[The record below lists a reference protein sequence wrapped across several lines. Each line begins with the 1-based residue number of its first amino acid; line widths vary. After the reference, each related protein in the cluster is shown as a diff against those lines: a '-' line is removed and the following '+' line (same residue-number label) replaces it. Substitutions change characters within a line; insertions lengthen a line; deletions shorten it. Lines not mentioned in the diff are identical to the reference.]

1 VRLSGAADGAHASGD
16 LRQMSE
22 HRDTARTPKM
32 ALHTRMLIGFVI
44 GTAAG
49 LLANLYAADAG
60 WLDTLVTYV
69 ADPVGQL
76 FLRLLF
82 MLVIPLVFSALVLG
96 VVEIG
101 DPQSLG
107 RIGGKTLLWI
117 LAVTAIAVT
126 IGLVL
131 VNVLQ
136 PGLGLPPEL
145 AGALLAEASERT
157 ADIAGKGGAISGVD
171 LLLNIVPKNPVASA
185 ASGDLIAVMFFAL
198 MFGIAATVVRSDGTR
213 MFVGAVQGIYDISLK
228 LIGWIIELAPYA
240 VAALLFSI
248 TSKLGFDVMI
258 QLARFVGTVLLALGI
273 HFFIVFPIL
282 LAVFGRT
289 SPLAFFRGAQPA
301 LLTAFSTSSSS
312 ATLPTTLAVTEERLG
327 VPRRVARFVCTL
339 GATANMNGTALFEG
353 ITVLFLAQFFGV
365 ELSLVQQVTVLV
377 LCIFGSIGA
386 AGVPGGSLPV
396 IAMIL
401 MMFGIPPEGI
411 GLILGVDRLLD
422 MCRTVVNV
430 GGDMVGSVVIGR
442 SEFGQGHE
450 TVAHVEE
457 SPAA

>member
-1 VRLSGAADGAHASGD
+1 
-16 LRQMSE
+16 
-22 HRDTARTPKM
+22 M
-32 ALHTRMLIGFVI
+32 ALHTKMLIGFLV
-44 GTAAG
+44 GAGAG
-49 LLANLYAADAG
+49 LAANLLVGEAV
-60 WLDTLVTYV
+60 WLDTLIRYVT
-69 ADPVGQL
+69 DPVGQL

-101 DPQSLG
+101 DPASLG
-107 RIGGKTLLWI
+107 RIGTKALLWV
-117 LAVTAIAVT
+117 LVVTTLAVT
-126 IGLVL
+126 IGMVM
-131 VNVLQ
+131 VNFLQ
-136 PGLGLPPEL
+136 PGTGLPPEV
-145 AGALLAEASERT
+145 GQQLLANASDRAT
-157 ADIAGKGGAISGVD
+157 QIAAQREGVSGIDV
-171 LLLNIVPKNPVASA
+171 LLNIVPRNPVSAA

-198 MFGIAATVVRSDGTR
+198 MFGIAATVIRSEGTR
-213 MFVGAVQGIYDISLK
+213 SFVMAVQGVYDICLK
-228 LIGWIIELAPYA
+228 LIDWVIRLAPYA

-248 TSKLGFDVMI
+248 TAKLGVDVLV
-258 QLARFVGTVLLALGI
+258 QLARYVGTVIAALAL
-273 HFFIVFPIL
+273 HFFVVFPL
-282 LAVFGRT
+282 LLRAFGGMG
-289 SPLAFFRGAQPA
+289 PVAFFRGAQPA

-312 ATLPTTLAVTEERLG
+312 ATLPTTLKVTEENLG

-365 ELSLVQQVTVLV
+365 DLNFGQQVLV
-377 LCIFGSIGA
+377 LVMCILGAVGA

-401 MMFGIPPEGI
+401 AMFGIPPEGI

-442 SEFGQGHE
+442 SESEHTGLP
-450 TVAHVEE
+450 VA
-457 SPAA
+457 PASDA

>member
-1 VRLSGAADGAHASGD
+1 MPS
-16 LRQMSE
+16 MS
-22 HRDTARTPKM
+22 
-32 ALHTRMLIGFVI
+32 LHTRMLLGFI
-44 GTAAG
+44 AGTTLG
-49 LLANLYAADAG
+49 LAANLFAADAG

-82 MLVIPLVFSALVLG
+82 MLVIPLVFSALILG

-101 DPQSLG
+101 DPRSLG
-107 RIGGKTLLWI
+107 RIGTKTLLWI
-117 LAVTAIAVT
+117 LVVTTLAVC
-126 IGLVL
+126 IGLVM
-131 VNVLQ
+131 VNLLE
-136 PGLGLPPEL
+136 PGRGIPPEL
-145 AGALLAEASERT
+145 GAELMAQTGDRAAQIAAGRENVSGLA
-157 ADIAGKGGAISGVD
+157 V
-171 LLLNIVPKNPVASA
+171 LLNIVPRNPVQA
-185 ASGDLIAVMFFAL
+185 AANGDLIAIMFFAL
-198 MFGIAATVVRSDGTR
+198 MFGIAATVIRSEGTKA
-213 MFVGAVQGIYDISLK
+213 FVTAMQGVYDICLK
-228 LIGWIIELAPYA
+228 LIDWVIRLAPYA

-248 TSKLGFDVMI
+248 TAKLGFDVLV
-258 QLARFVGTVLLALGI
+258 QLARFVGTVLLALSI
-273 HFFIVFPIL
+273 HFFVVFPL
-282 LAVFGRT
+282 LLRSFGGM
-289 SPLAFFRGAQPA
+289 SPLAFFKGAQPA

-312 ATLPTTLAVTEERLG
+312 ATLPTTLAVTEQRLG

-365 ELSLVQQVTVLV
+365 ELSLLQQGMILV
-377 LCIFGSIGA
+377 LCMLGSIGA

-401 MMFGIPPEGI
+401 AMFGIPPEGI

-442 SEFGQGHE
+442 SEEG
-450 TVAHVEE
+450 VRE
-457 SPAA
+457 SAPGTAG

>member
-1 VRLSGAADGAHASGD
+1 MPS
-16 LRQMSE
+16 MS
-22 HRDTARTPKM
+22 
-32 ALHTRMLIGFVI
+32 LHTRMLIGFVA
-44 GTAAG
+44 GTVLGLAA
-49 LLANLYAADAG
+49 NIFAADAG
-60 WLDTLVTYV
+60 WLDVVTTYV
-69 ADPVGQL
+69 ADPVGQV

-107 RIGGKTLLWI
+107 RIGGKTLVWI
-117 LAVTAIAVT
+117 LAVTTIAVT
-126 IGLVL
+126 IGLVM
-131 VNVLQ
+131 VNLIR
-136 PGLGLPPEL
+136 PGQGIPPEL
-145 AGALLAEASERT
+145 GAEIMAGAGDRAT
-157 ADIAGKGGAISGVD
+157 QIAAGREQVSGLQV
-171 LLLNIVPKNPVASA
+171 LLNIVPRNPVAA
-185 ASGDLIAVMFFAL
+185 AANGDLIAVMFFAL
-198 MFGIAATVVRSDGTR
+198 MFGVAATVIRSDGTR
-213 MFVGAVQGIYDISLK
+213 SFVSAVQGVYDICLK
-228 LIGWIIELAPYA
+228 LIDWVIRLAPWA

-248 TSKLGFDVMI
+248 TAKLGFDVLV
-258 QLARFVGTVLLALGI
+258 QLARFVGTVLAALAI

-282 LAVFGRT
+282 LRVFGGM
-289 SPLAFFRGAQPA
+289 SPVVFFRGAQPA

-312 ATLPTTLAVTEERLG
+312 ATLPTTLKVTEEALG

-365 ELSLVQQVTVLV
+365 ELNLVQQAMILV
-377 LCIFGSIGA
+377 LCMLGSIGA

-401 MMFGIPPEGI
+401 AMFGIPPEGI

-442 SEFGQGHE
+442 SEEG
-450 TVAHVEE
+450 VRE
-457 SPAA
+457 SPPEPAAAG

>member
-1 VRLSGAADGAHASGD
+1 MIDP
-16 LRQMSE
+16 
-22 HRDTARTPKM
+22 TAPARPAKM

-44 GTAAG
+44 GAGAG
-49 LLANLYAADAG
+49 LMANLYFADAA
-60 WLDTLVTYV
+60 WLQTLVTYV
-69 ADPVGQL
+69 TDPVGQL

-101 DPQSLG
+101 DPHSLG

-117 LAVTAIAVT
+117 LAVTTIAVT

-136 PGLGLPPEL
+136 PGLGLPAAL
-145 AGALLAEASERT
+145 ADSLLAETSERT

-171 LLLNIVPKNPVASA
+171 LLLNIVPKNPIASA
-185 ASGDLIAVMFFAL
+185 ANGDLIAVMFFAL
-198 MFGIAATVVRSDGTR
+198 AFGVAATVLRTDSTR
-213 MFVGAVQGIYDISLK
+213 LFVGAVQGIYDICLK

-248 TSKLGFDVMI
+248 TSKLGFDVMV

-273 HFFIVFPIL
+273 HFLVVFPIL
-282 LAVFGRT
+282 LMVFGRM

-442 SEFGQGHE
+442 SEAGRADTPPIQAGPVLH
-450 TVAHVEE
+450 
-457 SPAA
+457 

>member
-1 VRLSGAADGAHASGD
+1 
-16 LRQMSE
+16 
-22 HRDTARTPKM
+22 
-32 ALHTRMLIGFVI
+32 
-44 GTAAG
+44 
-49 LLANLYAADAG
+49 
-60 WLDTLVTYV
+60 
-69 ADPVGQL
+69 
-76 FLRLLF
+76 
-82 MLVIPLVFSALVLG
+82 
-96 VVEIG
+96 
-101 DPQSLG
+101 
-107 RIGGKTLLWI
+107 
-117 LAVTAIAVT
+117 
-126 IGLVL
+126 
-131 VNVLQ
+131 
-136 PGLGLPPEL
+136 
-145 AGALLAEASERT
+145 T
-157 ADIAGKGGAISGVD
+157 ADIAGKGGAISGVE
-171 LLLNIVPKNPVASA
+171 LLLNVVPKNPIAAAS
-185 ASGDLIAVMFFAL
+185 SGDLIAVMFFAL
-198 MFGIAATVVRSDGTR
+198 MFGIGATVLRSDGTR
-213 MFVGAVQGIYDISLK
+213 MFVGAVQGIYDICLK

-248 TSKLGFDVMI
+248 TSKLGFDVMV
-258 QLARFVGTVLLALGI
+258 QLARFVGTVLLALGL
-273 HFFIVFPIL
+273 HFFVVFPIL
-282 LAVFGRT
+282 LVVFGRM
-289 SPLAFFRGAQPA
+289 SPVAFFRGAQPA

-365 ELSLVQQVTVLV
+365 ELNLVQQGTILV

-442 SEFGQGHE
+442 SEGGRAD
-450 TVAHVEE
+450 TPVEDAG
-457 SPAA
+457 PVLH

>member
-1 VRLSGAADGAHASGD
+1 MTPHPDGVPGGRRV
-16 LRQMSE
+16 L
-22 HRDTARTPKM
+22 P
-32 ALHTRMLIGFVI
+32 LHTKMLLGFIV
-44 GTAAG
+44 GAGAG
-49 LLANLYAADAG
+49 LLANVFAADAA
-60 WLDTLVTYV
+60 WLDTVVTYV
-69 ADPVGQL
+69 TDPIGQL

-101 DPQSLG
+101 DPRSLG

-117 LAVTAIAVT
+117 LAVTCIAVT

-131 VNVLQ
+131 VNLFE
-136 PGLGLPPEL
+136 PGRGLPPDVAEV
-145 AGALLAEASERT
+145 LLAQGGERS
-157 ADIAGKGGAISGVD
+157 AQIAAGGGQISGID
-171 LLLNIVPKNPVASA
+171 LLLNIVPRNPVAA
-185 ASGDLIAVMFFAL
+185 AAAGDLIAIMFFAL
-198 MFGIAATVVRSDGTR
+198 MFGIAATVLRTDGTR
-213 MFVGAVQGIYDISLK
+213 SFIGAVQGVYDICLK
-228 LIGWIIELAPYA
+228 LIGWVIQTAPYA

-248 TSKLGFDVMI
+248 TALLGFDVLV
-258 QLARFVGTVLLALGI
+258 QLARFVGTVLLALAI
-273 HFFIVFPIL
+273 HFFVVFPL
-282 LAVFGRT
+282 LLRVFGGM

-312 ATLPTTLAVTEERLG
+312 ATLPTTLKVTEEALG

-365 ELSLVQQVTVLV
+365 ELNLVQQVMILV

-401 MMFGIPPEGI
+401 VMFGIPPEGI

-422 MCRTVVNV
+422 MCRTAVNV

-442 SEFGQGHE
+442 SEVDEPHD
-450 TVAHVEE
+450 TVAD
-457 SPAA
+457 AT

>member
-1 VRLSGAADGAHASGD
+1 
-16 LRQMSE
+16 MSE
-22 HRDTARTPKM
+22 HHTGAAASRTKLS
-32 ALHTRMLIGFVI
+32 LHTRMLIGFVL
-44 GTAAG
+44 GAGAG
-49 LLANLYAADAG
+49 LLANLYFADAA
-60 WLDTLVTYV
+60 WLQTFVTYV
-69 ADPVGQL
+69 TDPIGQL

-101 DPQSLG
+101 DPRSLG

-117 LAVTAIAVT
+117 LAVTSIAVT

-136 PGLGLPPEL
+136 PGLGLPPEI
-145 AGALLAEASERT
+145 ANTLLAEASTRSAE
-157 ADIAGKGGAISGVD
+157 IAGKGGSISGVE
-171 LLLNIVPKNPVASA
+171 LLLNIVPRNPVAA
-185 ASGDLIAVMFFAL
+185 AAAGDLIAVMFFAL
-198 MFGIAATVVRSDGTR
+198 MFGVAATVVRSDGTR
-213 MFVGAVQGIYDISLK
+213 SFVGAVQGIYDICLK
-228 LIGWIIELAPYA
+228 LIGWVIEVAPYA

-248 TSKLGFDVMI
+248 TAMLGIDVMI
-258 QLARFVGTVLLALGI
+258 QLARFVGTVLLGLGI
-273 HFFIVFPIL
+273 HFFVVFPL
-282 LAVFGRT
+282 LLWGLAKM
-289 SPLAFFRGAQPA
+289 SPLEFFRGAQPA

-312 ATLPTTLAVTEERLG
+312 ATLPTTLKVTEDRLG

-365 ELSLVQQVTVLV
+365 ELSLVQQVMILV

-401 MMFGIPPEGI
+401 VMFKIPPEGI

-442 SEFGQGHE
+442 SEFGLH
-450 TVAHVEE
+450 TEE
-457 SPAA
+457 LDELGPLPE

>member
-1 VRLSGAADGAHASGD
+1 MPS
-16 LRQMSE
+16 MS
-22 HRDTARTPKM
+22 
-32 ALHTRMLIGFVI
+32 LHTRMLIGFVA
-44 GTAAG
+44 GTVLGLAA
-49 LLANLYAADAG
+49 NIFAADAG
-60 WLDTLVTYV
+60 WLDVVTTYV
-69 ADPVGQL
+69 ADPVGQV

-107 RIGGKTLLWI
+107 RIGGKTLVWI
-117 LAVTAIAVT
+117 LAVTTIAVT
-126 IGLVL
+126 IGLVM
-131 VNVLQ
+131 VNLIR
-136 PGLGLPPEL
+136 PGQGIPPEL
-145 AGALLAEASERT
+145 GAEIMAGAGDRAT
-157 ADIAGKGGAISGVD
+157 QIAAGREQVSGLQV
-171 LLLNIVPKNPVASA
+171 LLNIVPRNPVAA
-185 ASGDLIAVMFFAL
+185 AANGDLIAVMFFAL
-198 MFGIAATVVRSDGTR
+198 MFGVAATVIRSDGTR
-213 MFVGAVQGIYDISLK
+213 SFVSAVQGVYDICLK
-228 LIGWIIELAPYA
+228 LIDWVIRLAPWA

-248 TSKLGFDVMI
+248 TAKLGFDVLV
-258 QLARFVGTVLLALGI
+258 QLARFVGTVLAALAI
-273 HFFIVFPIL
+273 HFFVVFPIL
-282 LAVFGRT
+282 LRVFGGM
-289 SPLAFFRGAQPA
+289 SPVVFFRGAQPA

-312 ATLPTTLAVTEERLG
+312 ATLPTTLKVTEEALG

-365 ELSLVQQVTVLV
+365 ELNLVQQTMILV
-377 LCIFGSIGA
+377 LCMLGSIGA

-401 MMFGIPPEGI
+401 AMFGIPPEGI

-442 SEFGQGHE
+442 SEEG
-450 TVAHVEE
+450 VRE
-457 SPAA
+457 SPPEPAAAG

>member
-1 VRLSGAADGAHASGD
+1 MPS
-16 LRQMSE
+16 MS
-22 HRDTARTPKM
+22 
-32 ALHTRMLIGFVI
+32 LHTRMLIGFVA
-44 GTAAG
+44 GTVLGLAA
-49 LLANLYAADAG
+49 NIFAADAG
-60 WLDTLVTYV
+60 WLDVVTTYV
-69 ADPVGQL
+69 ADPVGQV

-107 RIGGKTLLWI
+107 RIGGKTLVWI
-117 LAVTAIAVT
+117 LAVTTIAVT
-126 IGLVL
+126 IGLVM
-131 VNVLQ
+131 VNLIR
-136 PGLGLPPEL
+136 PGQGIPPEL
-145 AGALLAEASERT
+145 GAEIMAGAGDRATQSA
-157 ADIAGKGGAISGVD
+157 AGREQVSGLQV
-171 LLLNIVPKNPVASA
+171 LLNIVPRNPVAA
-185 ASGDLIAVMFFAL
+185 AANGDLIAVMFFAL
-198 MFGIAATVVRSDGTR
+198 MFGVAATVIRSDGTR
-213 MFVGAVQGIYDISLK
+213 SFVSAVQGVYDICLK
-228 LIGWIIELAPYA
+228 LIDWVIRLAPWA

-248 TSKLGFDVMI
+248 TAKLGFDVLV
-258 QLARFVGTVLLALGI
+258 QLARFVGTVLAALAI

-282 LAVFGRT
+282 LRVFGGM
-289 SPLAFFRGAQPA
+289 SPVAFFRGAQPA

-312 ATLPTTLAVTEERLG
+312 ATLPTTLKVTEEALG

-365 ELSLVQQVTVLV
+365 ELNLVQQAMILV
-377 LCIFGSIGA
+377 LCMLGSIGA

-401 MMFGIPPEGI
+401 AMFGIPPEGI

-442 SEFGQGHE
+442 SEEG
-450 TVAHVEE
+450 VRE
-457 SPAA
+457 SPPEPAAAG

>member
-1 VRLSGAADGAHASGD
+1 MSDISVTGAG
-16 LRQMSE
+16 RM
-22 HRDTARTPKM
+22 P
-32 ALHTRMLIGFVI
+32 LHTKMLIGFVV
-44 GTAAG
+44 GTVAG
-49 LLANLYAADAG
+49 IAANLLVGDAP

-69 ADPVGQL
+69 TDPVGQL

-82 MLVIPLVFSALVLG
+82 MIVVPLVFSALVLG

-101 DPQSLG
+101 DPASLG
-107 RIGGKTLLWI
+107 RIGIKTLLWV
-117 LAVTAIAVT
+117 LLVTSIAVT
-126 IGLVL
+126 IGLVM
-131 VNVLQ
+131 VNVVR
-136 PGLGLPPEL
+136 PGIGLDPTL
-145 AGALLAEASERT
+145 VAGLMEQSSARATE
-157 ADIAGKGGAISGVD
+157 ISAAREGVSGLD
-171 LLLNIVPKNPVASA
+171 VLLNIVPRNPVQAA

-198 MFGIAATVVRSDGTR
+198 MFGIAATVLRTDGTR
-213 MFVGAVQGIYDISLK
+213 SFVAATQGVYDICLK
-228 LIGWIIELAPYA
+228 LIGWIIALAPYA

-248 TSKLGFDVMI
+248 TARLGLPMLWM
-258 QLARFVGTVLLALGI
+258 LAKFVGTALAALGI

-282 LAVFGRT
+282 LWTLGRM

-312 ATLPTTLAVTEERLG
+312 ASLPTTLKVAVDNLG

-353 ITVLFLAQFFGV
+353 VVVLFLAQLFGV
-365 ELSLVQQVTVLV
+365 DLSLPQQVMILM

-401 MMFGIPPEGI
+401 AMFGIPPEGI
-411 GLILGVDRLLD
+411 GIILGVDRLLD

-442 SEFGQGHE
+442 SEEGVVDSDAASLAGS
-450 TVAHVEE
+450 TVGDPLAT
-457 SPAA
+457 PRA

>member
-1 VRLSGAADGAHASGD
+1 MTEAKSGGG
-16 LRQMSE
+16 M
-22 HRDTARTPKM
+22 P
-32 ALHTRMLIGFVI
+32 LHTKMLIGFVL

-49 LLANLYAADAG
+49 IAANLYIGEAG
-60 WLDTLVTYV
+60 WLDILITYV
-69 ADPVGQL
+69 TDPVGQI

-101 DPQSLG
+101 DPASLG
-107 RIGGKTLLWI
+107 RIGLKTLLWI
-117 LAVTAIAVT
+117 LAVTSIAVV
-126 IGLVL
+126 IGLVA

-136 PGLGLPPEL
+136 PGRGLSPEI
-145 AGALLAEASERT
+145 GQQLLADTSQRAGEIAT
-157 ADIAGKGGAISGVD
+157 AREGVSGLQV
-171 LLLNIVPKNPVASA
+171 LLNIVPRNPVAA
-185 ASGDLIAVMFFAL
+185 AADGDLIAVMFFSL
-198 MFGIAATVVRSDGTR
+198 MFGIAATVIRSDGTR
-213 MFVGAVQGIYDISLK
+213 SFVSAVQGIYDICLK
-228 LIGWIIELAPYA
+228 LIGWVIALAPYA

-248 TSKLGFDVMI
+248 TAKLGVDVLI
-258 QLARFVGTVLLALGI
+258 QLARFVGTVLLALGV
-273 HFFIVFPIL
+273 HFFIVIPIL
-282 LAVFGRT
+282 LRVFGGMG
-289 SPLAFFRGAQPA
+289 PLAFFRGAQPA

-312 ATLPTTLAVTEERLG
+312 ATLPTTLKVTEENLG

-365 ELSLVQQVTVLV
+365 DLSIGQQVMILV

-401 MMFGIPPEGI
+401 VMFGIPPEGI

-422 MCRTVVNV
+422 MCRTVVNI
-430 GGDMVGSVVIGR
+430 GGDMAGSVVIGR
-442 SEFGQGHE
+442 SEMRYDANQAEAEGA
-450 TVAHVEE
+450 TPLADVR
-457 SPAA
+457 S